1 MDGARRRAHV
11 FVESVFYGSVVVAL
25 EMRSGRLVCRNRLS
39 GIAGLNGHAVLH
51 HELQTTLLLPLSYQL
66 FLALFLLRGI
76 IRNRLVLSFAKVARV
91 S

>member
-1 MDGARRRAHV
+1 
-11 FVESVFYGSVVVAL
+11 
-25 EMRSGRLVCRNRLS
+25 MRSGRLVCCNRLS
-39 GIAGLNGHAVLH
+39 GIAGLDWHAVLH